1 MSFAYEFAEK
11 ESSDHLRSNTKATFR
26 PRNMLTG
33 EAAAVCSKVG
43 KQHTSE
49 THVKMVEIFKV
60 PQSTKVKSLQFRK
73 RKRQE
78 YMGTIKFWLV
88 RGVLYCFRFAISK
101 HGSVWPYFTV
111 FRFRKTEVAKFCKS
125 HSEISKTSF
134 DFPKTRFAKLAK
146 VCKSRFEI
154 SKPDSVWCTLSC
166 FDFTKRV
173 SHFVCQIQRKQ
184 KQTKYQK

>member
-49 THVKMVEIFKV
+49 THVKMVEIFKGS
-60 PQSTKVKSLQFRK
+60 QSTKVKSLQFRK

-88 RGVLYCFRFAISK
+88 RGVLYYFRFAISK

-111 FRFRKTEVAKFCKS
+111 FRFRKTKVAKVARFR
-125 HSEISKTSF
+125 IQALQTSIYGSIWPYF
-134 DFPKTRFAKLAK
+134 TVYRY
-146 VCKSRFEI
+146 SRLF
-154 SKPDSVWCTLSC
+154 S
-166 FDFTKRV
+166 KRV
-173 SHFVCQIQRKQ
+173 
-184 KQTKYQK
+184 